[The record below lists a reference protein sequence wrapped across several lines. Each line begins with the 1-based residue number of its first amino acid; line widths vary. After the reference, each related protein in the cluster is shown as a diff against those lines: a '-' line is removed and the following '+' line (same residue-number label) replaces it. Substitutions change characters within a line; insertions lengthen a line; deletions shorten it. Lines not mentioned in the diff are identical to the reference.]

1 MDGAGNLY
9 VADASNNVIRKITP
23 AGLITTFAGSA
34 GVAGAQDGTGTNA
47 LFNQPNAVA
56 VDSAGN
62 VYVADTGNATIRKI
76 GPSGVV
82 ITLAGTAASRGNVD
96 GAGAAAR
103 FSSPIG
109 LTVDSSGNVYVT
121 DAYTDT
127 IRKVNSAG
135 TVSTIAG
142 TALTRGDADG
152 TGAAA
157 LFNYPSGATADATGN
172 LYVADTYND
181 TIRKITSAGAVS
193 TLAGSAGVSGGNDGN
208 GIYGLFNQ
216 PVGVVADAAGNIYVA
231 DTGNGTIRRVTATG
245 GVTTVAGIA
254 GIAGIRDGT
263 GSGALFNQPRGLSLD
278 GGGNLYV
285 ADTGNAAIRKVS
297 TAGVVTTV
305 TVTTSSTTSSNSAST
320 STSTATSG
328 GSGGGG
334 AMETWVLGALILLGM
349 ARWMTRK
356 N

>member
-1 MDGAGNLY
+1 
-9 VADASNNVIRKITP
+9 
-23 AGLITTFAGSA
+23 
-34 GVAGAQDGTGTNA
+34 
-47 LFNQPNAVA
+47 
-56 VDSAGN
+56 
-62 VYVADTGNATIRKI
+62 
-76 GPSGVV
+76 
-82 ITLAGTAASRGNVD
+82 
-96 GAGAAAR
+96 
-103 FSSPIG
+103 
-109 LTVDSSGNVYVT
+109 
-121 DAYTDT
+121 
-127 IRKVNSAG
+127 
-135 TVSTIAG
+135 
-142 TALTRGDADG
+142 
-152 TGAAA
+152 
-157 LFNYPSGATADATGN
+157 
-172 LYVADTYND
+172 
-181 TIRKITSAGAVS
+181 
-193 TLAGSAGVSGGNDGN
+193 
-208 GIYGLFNQ
+208 
-216 PVGVVADAAGNIYVA
+216 VGVVADAAGNIYVA

-334 AMETWVLGALILLGM
+334 GGAMETWVLGALILLGM